1 MKALFVGDVSPTK
14 TSAEYFK
21 KGNVELLFGDTVRL
35 FDGNDIN
42 MVNLECALTEYPTK
56 IAKIGPALK
65 APKETAATLRTL
77 GVNICGVA
85 NNHFFDF
92 GKVGAND
99 TLEALQSEGLLSVGY
114 GRNTEDA
121 ARPLVIE
128 KDGERICLIAV
139 CEHEYSY
146 ALEGRVGCNGFDPF
160 ETPLAIREAKKNC
173 DRVVVLYH
181 GGKELCQYPSP
192 RLRAACRAMAKSG
205 ADLILCQHSHC
216 IGCYEKFEGCHILYG
231 QGNFHFVRE
240 EGDEDLPEI
249 WDSELA
255 VKYDSKTHEIEF
267 IPTKENGA
275 GITLVKGEERERL
288 LAEFEAR
295 NAQLLDGT
303 WYDGWVSF
311 CEENRESYTAAAVRL
326 GALGEPKHYERFAHY
341 LDCEAHLDVWMELF
355 KTHNHCNER
364 DY

>member
-1 MKALFVGDVSPTK
+1 MG
-14 TSAEYFK
+14 
-21 KGNVELLFGDTVRL
+21 
-35 FDGNDIN
+35 
-42 MVNLECALTEYPTK
+42 
-56 IAKIGPALK
+56 
-65 APKETAATLRTL
+65 
-77 GVNICGVA
+77 

-216 IGCYEKFEGCHILYG
+216 IGCYESFEGAHILYG
-231 QGNFHFVRE
+231 QGNFNFSYPEYNARRE
-240 EGDEDLPEI
+240 CWKSAL
-249 WDSELA
+249 
-255 VKYDSKTHEIEF
+255 
-267 IPTKENGA
+267 
-275 GITLVKGEERERL
+275 LVMLTVTDKIDIDFML
-288 LAEFEAR
+288 
-295 NAQLLDGT
+295 
-303 WYDGWVSF
+303 
-311 CEENRESYTAAAVRL
+311 
-326 GALGEPKHYERFAHY
+326 
-341 LDCEAHLDVWMELF
+341 
-355 KTHNHCNER
+355 
-364 DY
+364 